1 MTPGPLRRL
10 IGAIGLVVL
19 APIAY
24 RLVEGSMS
32 PVDAAL
38 RAVATLVAVV
48 LVGRLLGSWL
58 GQVALTYDRQGGHE
72 DAPRAA
78 APAGDDRGAEAA

>member
-10 IGAIGLVVL
+10 IGAVGLVVL

-48 LVGRLLGSWL
+48 LVGRLMGSWL
-58 GQVALTYDRQGGHE
+58 GQVALAYDRQGGHE
-72 DAPRAA
+72 DTPRGA
-78 APAGDDRGAEAA
+78 APSGEDRGAEAA